1 MMAQNEIKKRAQDLK
16 RKVQSNVQS
25 LKSGNFLEEREKIL
39 GEEKPEVFP
48 KIRSK
53 VEGWEP
59 GQNVKD
65 ITGGKISGKIMQNR
79 GGGEPPIKRPGQTQ
93 ARQKQQPQPQPKQ
106 KTGGQRGTEVE
117 VSMPYPTH

>member
-1 MMAQNEIKKRAQDLK
+1 MAESEIKKRAQNLK

-48 KIRSK
+48 KIRKK

-59 GQNVKD
+59 GQNVKGV
-65 ITGGKISGKIMQNR
+65 TGGKLSGKIMQNR
-79 GGGEPPIKRPGQTQ
+79 GGEEPPIKRPGQTQ
-93 ARQKQQPQPQPKQ
+93 ARETQQPKPS
-106 KTGGQRGTEVE
+106 GTEVE